1 MGEKKLG
8 VKHNLS
14 LSTRVWGELK
24 LRAFQ
29 ENTTASELIAY
40 ILEQFIVNPPEKIKL
55 SRYQSRKYNEGSR
68 SGRTVY
74 IPDSVWLP
82 VEGIARQG
90 RFSVT
95 SLVDVLVK
103 DYLGIEP
110 SDGNASETPREVDDP
125 AQVSQ
130 PANPSRYLKIGK
142 TMFDLGDEALSLDLK
157 TGRVTK
163 R

>member
-1 MGEKKLG
+1 MSEKKLG

-40 ILEQFIVNPPEKIKL
+40 ILEQFIANPPEKIKL
-55 SRYQSRKYNEGSR
+55 SRYQSRKYKEGSR
-68 SGRTVY
+68 AGRTVY
-74 IPDSVWLP
+74 IPDPVWLP
-82 VEGIARQG
+82 VEDIARQA

-103 DYLGIEP
+103 DYLGIKP
-110 SDGNASETPREVDDP
+110 PDDDSDETPGKIDNP
-125 AQVSQ
+125 AQIGQSE
-130 PANPSRYLKIGK
+130 NPSRYLKIGK

-157 TGRVTK
+157 TGKVSK